1 MAALLFEA
9 APPHEGTFV
18 NAEGRPTREYSS
30 AASIVTQE
38 LPASEEVTATRPI
51 FRCSTTVWKRFR
63 VAIEPVTAP
72 ISVCTQNPRNRATNY
87 QARPE
92 LMPLKPN

>member
-9 APPHEGTFV
+9 APPHEEASV
-18 NAEGRPTREYSS
+18 KAEGRPTREYCS

-38 LPASEEVTATRPI
+38 PPTSEEVTATAQ
-51 FRCSTTVWKRFR
+51 CSGGPTTVWKGFR

-72 ISVCTQNPRNRATNY
+72 ISVWTKKIHGIGQRIIR
-87 QARPE
+87 R
-92 LMPLKPN
+92 LLS